1 MERRRIQVGR
11 AKNTSIWTSD
21 LVICFVNT
29 HKLIGVA
36 LLIAGCTELG
46 LLGAP
51 TPPTPTFSLYGG
63 DIVAVVP
70 QGYCIE
76 TKASN
81 SRAGFA
87 VMVACDVIAGGNE
100 RPRLNGFATVQVGAV
115 GTAAVAADPD
125 GFQDFLSTTAGESL
139 LSVNGNASTVSVGGV
154 KQTSGAVTVRFTDE
168 AAPPVSGLQ
177 TTEWR
182 AFVDIKGRL
191 TTIAVREF
199 AGQPLS
205 ASEGQALL
213 ENVLASMLANN
224 EATSSVI
231 ET

>member
-1 MERRRIQVGR
+1 MVG
-11 AKNTSIWTSD
+11 
-21 LVICFVNT
+21 FVNT
-29 HKLIGVA
+29 YKLVGVA
-36 LLIAGCTELG
+36 LLIAGCTEIG
-46 LLGAP
+46 FLGAP
-51 TPPTPTFSLYGG
+51 TPPTPAISLYGG
-63 DIVAVVP
+63 DIIAAVP

-81 SRAGFA
+81 ARAGFA

-125 GFQDFLSTTAGESL
+125 GFQNFLSTTAGESL
-139 LSVNGNASTVSVGGV
+139 LSVNGSASTVSVGGV
-154 KQTSGAVTVRFTDE
+154 KQISGAVTVRFTDQ

-191 TTIAVREF
+191 TTIAVRGVVE
-199 AGQPLS
+199 QPLS

-213 ENVLASMLANN
+213 ESVLASMLANN
-224 EATSSVI
+224 EATPSVT